1 MDPASA
7 EGVIGDNTLDPDPVP
22 GTLSDLVDGA
32 RTKLAAAPNNLERLA
47 VRDDAR
53 RIAALA
59 AVVGLDRLRANAASL
74 VEEAERALAANRPGR
89 PGEYGPRHLAR
100 SLAEF
105 NAACDE
111 AAHRVMES
119 ERRPPRPI
127 PPEGRSPDP
136 ERNE

>member
-22 GTLSDLVDGA
+22 GSLSELVDGA

-59 AVVGLDRLRANAASL
+59 AVVGLDRLRINAAGL
-74 VEEAERALAANRPGR
+74 VEEAERAIAANRPDLS
-89 PGEYGPRHLAR
+89 GEYGPRRLAR

-111 AAHRVMES
+111 AARRVMES
-119 ERRPPRPI
+119 ERRPCRPI
-127 PPEGRSPDP
+127 PPEGRNPDAEP
-136 ERNE
+136 NE